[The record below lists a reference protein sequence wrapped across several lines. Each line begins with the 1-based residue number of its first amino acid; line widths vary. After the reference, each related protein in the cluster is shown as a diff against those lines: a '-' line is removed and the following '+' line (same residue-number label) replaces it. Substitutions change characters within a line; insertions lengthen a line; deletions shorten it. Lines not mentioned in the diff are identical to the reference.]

1 MKLKVE
7 GHFTLACSR
16 AGCQSVFVAPYKTL
30 KEEMEYATNNLDE
43 GLARLA
49 MESGQWRANDD
60 DTGLVC
66 PNHLD
71 TGGRIATFGYDEGLR
86 RNVVTLVLDE
96 DEARAFSGKTFRV
109 KVDP

>member
-7 GHFTLACSR
+7 GHLALACSR
-16 AGCQSVFVAPYKTL
+16 AGCQSVFIATYAAL
-30 KEEMEYATNNLDE
+30 KQEMDYATHLDE

-71 TGGRIATFGYDEGLR
+71 TGGVPAALHDDGT
-86 RNVVTLVLDE
+86 VVVALTE
-96 DEARAFSGKTFRV
+96 DEKRRLEGKTFRV
-109 KVDP
+109 RLEVDR